1 MQITWYGHSAFRL
14 DFRGKAVLIDP
25 FFTGN
30 PAFTGDKAAAIRG
43 VTHIVLTHG
52 HGDHVGDTLD
62 IAKATGAPVVTNYD
76 LCMWLAA
83 QGLQKFD
90 PMNTGGTTDQGGFT
104 VTMVRAD
111 HSSGDIKDGMP
122 VYLGNPCG
130 VIIKAEGETT
140 VYHMGDTDVFG
151 DMALIDELHRPKIA
165 MIPIGDRFTMS
176 PSTAAFAVKRFFNLD
191 AVIPCHYG
199 SFPIIEPNADKFVA
213 AMKGSST
220 KVIVPEKNKA
230 FSI

>member
-14 DFRGKAVLIDP
+14 DFGGKAVLIDP

-30 PAFTGDKAAAIRG
+30 PAFVSDKAAAIKG

-122 VYLGNPCG
+122 IYLGNPCG
-130 VIIKAEGETT
+130 VIIKAKGEPA

-151 DMALIDELHRPKIA
+151 DMALIEEQHHPKVGIV
-165 MIPIGDRFTMS
+165 PVGDRFTMGGEG
-176 PSTAAFAVKRFFNLD
+176 AAFACKRFFKFD

-199 SFPIIEPNADKFVA
+199 TFPIIEPNADKFVA
-213 AMKGSST
+213 AMAGQKT
-220 KVIVPEKNKA
+220 KVIVAERGKPFNV
-230 FSI
+230 

>member
-14 DFRGKAVLIDP
+14 DFGGKGVLIDP

-30 PAFTGDKAAAIRG
+30 PAFNSDKAQATKG

-52 HGDHVGDTLD
+52 HSDHVGDTLE
-62 IAKATGAPVVTNYD
+62 IAKAAGAPVVANFEI
-76 LCMWLAA
+76 CMWLAG
-83 QGLQKFD
+83 QGLEKFD
-90 PMNTGGTTDQGGFT
+90 PMNMGGTTDQGDFT

-111 HSSGDIKDGMP
+111 HSSGEIKDGVS

-130 VIIKAEGETT
+130 AIIKAAGEPT

-151 DMALIDELHRPKIA
+151 DMALINELHTPKVA
-165 MIPIGDRFTMS
+165 MVPIGDRFTMN
-176 PSTAAFAVKRFFNLD
+176 PATAALAVSRFFKLD
-191 AVIPCHYG
+191 TAIPCHYG
-199 SFPIIEPNADKFVA
+199 SFPIIEPNADKFVS

-220 KVIVPEKNKA
+220 KVVVPEKGKP
-230 FSI
+230 FTV